1 MLKEEK
7 MKRKLVADENAQAL
21 SMDFLVAI
29 GIFIGA
35 FLLTYYLLAASTAS
49 YSGESAKIY
58 PVAHRVGE
66 ILIKDPGEPT
76 DWASHWD
83 AGNYTDVERIGLSD
97 QSKPNVL
104 DRAKLDA
111 LMLPHTTGN
120 NAWWEFGKDATN
132 GTRIISTAEY
142 GNATGALSLQGNI
155 YGGYQGY
162 GCYIQVIPTNES
174 TFPQGDADDNFDTVR
189 KGLSGD
195 IVVIERIVVV
205 PIIRDMDYDYDYYIM
220 RMLVW

>member
-1 MLKEEK
+1 

-21 SMDFLVAI
+21 SIDFLVAI

-58 PVAHRVGE
+58 PVAHRVAE
-66 ILIKDPGEPT
+66 ILIKDPGEPA
-76 DWASHWD
+76 DWD
-83 AGNYTDVERIGLSD
+83 ALWIEGNYSAVVRIGLSD

-111 LMLPHTTGN
+111 LMSSNTSGN
-120 NAWWEFGKDATN
+120 NTWWEFGEDAV
-132 GTRIISTAEY
+132 GSTKY
-142 GNATGALSLQGNI
+142 RSATAALGLQGNAS
-155 YGGYQGY
+155 GGYRGY

-174 TFPQGDADDNFDTVR
+174 TFSQDVADDNFDAVR

-195 IVVIERIVVV
+195 VVVIERIVVV
-205 PIIRDMDYDYDYYIM
+205 PIIRDMDYDYDYYTM